1 MREDMWLIILVMAAA
16 TYATRVGSLVLLR
29 LTGLPRGLERWTSQ
43 VPTGILAA
51 LVVPA
56 LLLPQGQ
63 LDVSWHNA
71 YLLAG
76 GAAAW
81 VAWRTSQAVWT
92 MAAGLG
98 VMGLLRLAGA

>member
-1 MREDMWLIILVMAAA
+1 MREEYWLIILVMAGA
-16 TYATRVGSLVLLR
+16 TYATRVGSFLLLR
-29 LTGLPRGLERWTSQ
+29 LTGLPKGLERWTAQ

-63 LDVSWHNA
+63 LDVSWHNS
-71 YLLAG
+71 YLVAG
-76 GAAAW
+76 VAAAW

-92 MAAGLG
+92 MATGLG
-98 VMGLLRLAGA
+98 VMGLLRLGGI